1 MPNPDILFS
10 FLVASAVLTLAPGP
24 DNLMVASLSLARGRR
39 AGLQFALGCASGNLL
54 HTLLAAIGVSALIQT
69 HPNALSVIKVMGA
82 VYLCW
87 LAWGLLRAAIN
98 NPAADSALTPPTA
111 LTESAPPTASAEST
125 AQTAAARRPLSDR
138 FLFLKGLIANLVN
151 PKVLLF
157 FLAFLPQFVSPAG
170 PQAIQ
175 LVVLGVLFALQ
186 AAVLFSLIGWFAG
199 GLSTHFTKHP
209 RVTQGLN
216 LLAAITFVAVAWWV
230 LN

>member
-10 FLVASAVLTLAPGP
+10 FLLASAALTLAPGP

-54 HTLLAAIGVSALIQT
+54 HILLAAIGVSALIQT
-69 HPNALSVIKVMGA
+69 HPNALSAIKVMGA
-82 VYLCW
+82 VYPCW

-98 NPAADSALTPPTA
+98 GPAVHPLTPPA
-111 LTESAPPTASAEST
+111 ESTPPTASAEST
-125 AQTAAARRPLSDR
+125 TQTAAACRPLSDR

-157 FLAFLPQFVSPAG
+157 FLAFLPQFVSPSG
-170 PQAIQ
+170 PQAVQ
-175 LVVLGVLFALQ
+175 LIVLGVLFALQ

-199 GLSTHFTKHP
+199 GLSMHFTKHP

-216 LLAAITFVAVAWWV
+216 LLAAITFVATAGWV
-230 LN
+230 LT

>member
-10 FLVASAVLTLAPGP
+10 FLLASAVLTLAPGP

-39 AGLQFALGCASGNLL
+39 AGLQFAVGCASGNLL

-69 HPNALSVIKVMGA
+69 HPNALSAIKVVGA

-98 NPAADSALTPPTA
+98 GPAADSAR
-111 LTESAPPTASAEST
+111 SPPTASAEST
-125 AQTAAARRPLSDR
+125 AQTAVARRPLSDR

-157 FLAFLPQFVSPAG
+157 FLAFLPQFVSPVG
-170 PQAIQ
+170 PQAVQ
-175 LVVLGVLFALQ
+175 LIVLGVLFALQ

-199 GLSTHFTKHP
+199 GLSMHFTKHP

-216 LLAAITFVAVAWWV
+216 LLAAITFVATAWWV
-230 LN
+230 LT

>member
-10 FLVASAVLTLAPGP
+10 FLLASAVLTLAPGP

-69 HPNALSVIKVMGA
+69 HPNALSATKVVGA

-98 NPAADSALTPPTA
+98 GPAADSAR
-111 LTESAPPTASAEST
+111 SPPTASAEST
-125 AQTAAARRPLSDR
+125 AQTAVARRPLSDR

-157 FLAFLPQFVSPAG
+157 FLAFLPQFVSPSG
-170 PQAIQ
+170 PQAVQ
-175 LVVLGVLFALQ
+175 LIVLGVLFALQ

-199 GLSTHFTKHP
+199 GLSMHFTKHP

-230 LN
+230 LT